1 MMLLDPTI
9 RKIKFLFEL
18 ILLSLFLF
26 LLFRRCEFITISKTF
41 LPMGQTRW

>member
-1 MMLLDPTI
+1 MMFLDPTI

-26 LLFRRCEFITISKTF
+26 LLFRWCKFITVSETLF
-41 LPMGQTRW
+41 PMSQTRW